1 MHPLP
6 SGSLAPLLRE
16 HREFLLRTRLHSPSV
31 GGLVPIIP
39 SLFKISA
46 AYLVISRIPPL
57 PSPIRPSTGAL
68 LQAPA
73 ALATRTLAPPGLPT
87 LRRGASRRC
96 TSGQGHTFNTA
107 ARLPGA
113 VRPLTSILLLS
124 LAFSA
129 DQPLWA
135 AFSDAPTQLCYLPG
149 TAMTK
154 QHN

>member
-73 ALATRTLAPPGLPT
+73 ALAARTLAPPGLPGPSRT
-87 LRRGASRRC
+87 SHAAQRGLAEMHLWTRTHLQHSSQAAGRGA
-96 TSGQGHTFNTA
+96 A
-107 ARLPGA
+107 AHQHP
-113 VRPLTSILLLS
+113 
-124 LAFSA
+124 LAFSRFLRR
-129 DQPLWA
+129 PA
-135 AFSDAPTQLCYLPG
+135 ALGCIL
-149 TAMTK
+149 
-154 QHN
+154 